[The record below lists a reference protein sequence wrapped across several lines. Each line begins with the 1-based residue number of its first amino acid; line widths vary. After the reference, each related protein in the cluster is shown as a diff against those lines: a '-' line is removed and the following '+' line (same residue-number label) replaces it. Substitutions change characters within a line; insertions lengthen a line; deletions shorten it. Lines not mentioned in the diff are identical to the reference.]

1 MIVINVYEDYDKE
14 YALLVTYTIE
24 GFIHT
29 TGKRLVVTSNKN
41 GAPSILSS
49 SFVIGDVK

>member
-24 GFIHT
+24 G
-29 TGKRLVVTSNKN
+29 S
-41 GAPSILSS
+41 SIPLEK
-49 SFVIGDVK
+49 GWL